1 MLFLGPYA
9 LSKHG
14 IVSADS
20 SMLFMA
26 GGTTP
31 DSNPNELFWQYN
43 AVLNEWKDIS
53 NMQNPR
59 SELGTFLNVYFNKY
73 SSICGCSIN
82 KAFLCSYYFQ
92 DWL

>member
-1 MLFLGPYA
+1 M
-9 LSKHG
+9 SKHG

-20 SMLFMA
+20 SILFMA

-43 AVLNEWKDIS
+43 SVLNEWKDVT

-59 SELGTFLNVYFNKY
+59 SELG
-73 SSICGCSIN
+73 IIN
-82 KAFLCSYYFQ
+82 
-92 DWL
+92 